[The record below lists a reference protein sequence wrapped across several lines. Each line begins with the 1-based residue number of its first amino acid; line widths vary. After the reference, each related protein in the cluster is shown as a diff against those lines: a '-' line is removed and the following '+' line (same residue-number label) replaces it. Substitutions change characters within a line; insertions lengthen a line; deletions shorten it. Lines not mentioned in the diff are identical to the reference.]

1 MPLKKLL
8 VSNLFLI
15 ALSILFAINITLSS
29 AVKANEIKS
38 HVEKKSL
45 PIFYRLA
52 FMTGHVEAGIELY
65 KLNELKM
72 AAPHLLHPVS
82 EIHIAERKG
91 LDKLGFKGN
100 IFKQVS
106 SSLENNLPAIK
117 IEPLLKKASSN
128 LNELAKKAGGDSKKI
143 VIFLLQTTLEEYD
156 LSLKKNKITNI
167 GEYQDAWG
175 FVKVAM
181 YHAAQI
187 TDDQL
192 SKDTLKQ
199 LRNLHQYWANGP
211 LPTKYPTELKTIR
224 KSIEGMIAKLEV

>member
-1 MPLKKLL
+1 MPLKKLFS
-8 VSNLFLI
+8 SNLFFI
-15 ALSILFAINITLSS
+15 ALSVIFFINISLPC
-29 AVKANEIKS
+29 AVKANEMKS
-38 HVEKKSL
+38 HMGEKSL

-52 FMTGHVEAGIELY
+52 FMSGHVEAGIELY
-65 KLNELKM
+65 KLNKLKM

-91 LDKLGFKGN
+91 LNKLGFKEN

-117 IEPLLKKASSN
+117 IDSLLKEASIN
-128 LNELAKKAGGDSKKI
+128 LNELANKAGGDSKKI
-143 VIFLLQTTLEEYD
+143 IIFLLQTTIKEYD
-156 LSLKKNKITNI
+156 LSLKDNKIINI

-181 YHAAQI
+181 YHAEQI

-192 SKDTLKQ
+192 SKDTLKK
-199 LRNLHQYWANGP
+199 LKGLHQYWSNGP
-211 LPTKYPTELKTIR
+211 LPTNYPTELNIIR
-224 KSIEGMIAKLEV
+224 KSIERIIEKLKI